1 MRKHFGEW
9 LKAKIEERNMT
20 ITELAERAGYDQSTV
35 SHWIAGRRRP
45 SQKALTRI
53 CEALGVSIREAM
65 LALGTLPSDVFEVSP
80 NIVRIPLLCGS
91 VPCGTPK
98 EQFDEY
104 IMGETYLPEDVVK
117 TRLGE
122 SYKHGLKLFCVRAM
136 GNSMKEKGIVDGTY
150 VIFSPDL
157 EVNNGDIAVVNLNGA
172 LTIKQVFFHHDHI
185 VLHSANPDFRPLV
198 VNKTDDFCLVG
209 KVVMYIGFVG
219 FTPLR
224 MLDQY

>member
-1 MRKHFGEW
+1 MRKRFGEW

-20 ITELAERAGYDQSTV
+20 ITELAERAGYDQSTI
-35 SHWIAGRRRP
+35 SHWIAGRRQP
-45 SQKALTRI
+45 SQKALRRI
-53 CEALGVSIREAM
+53 CEALGVSLREAM
-65 LALGTLPSDVFEVSP
+65 LASGILPSDAFEVSP
-80 NIVRIPLLCGS
+80 NIVRVPLLCGE

-104 IMGETYLPEDVVK
+104 VVGEIYLPEDIIK

-122 SYKHGLKLFCVRAM
+122 SYKYGLRLFCVRAT
-136 GNSMKEKGIVDGTY
+136 GNSMRERGIVDGTY

-198 VNKTDDFCLVG
+198 VHRTDDFCLVG

-219 FTPLR
+219 LAPLG
-224 MLDQY
+224 M